1 MIPICLIRHIKD
13 CKDKGETIMNGNIYK
28 AAGLAVGILV
38 GLIIAAVL
46 IVIANKNRKFKTEY
60 DERQLKVRGD
70 AYRYAFYTVVIWEA
84 VLLILAIGEFSFPVS
99 AYILHYAGILAGV
112 LVLSGYCIWKD
123 AYWGLNNN
131 RKRYGIILVIAGL
144 LNALP
149 LISLLT
155 SPQNSDF
162 PYINVLTCVMLVA
175 VGIELLIKHMIDK
188 RAEAAED
195 EA

>member
-1 MIPICLIRHIKD
+1 
-13 CKDKGETIMNGNIYK
+13 MNGNIYK

-131 RKRYGIILVIAGL
+131 RKRYGIILVVAGL
-144 LNALP
+144 LNAIP
-149 LISLLT
+149 LLGGLSH
-155 SPQNSDF
+155 SDSFDF
-162 PYINVLTCVMLVA
+162 PYVNLMVCIMLLV
-175 VGIELLIKHMIDK
+175 VGLELLLKHMLDRREEK
-188 RAEAAED
+188 D
-195 EA
+195 NT